1 MSHADDTNEILRE
14 RAGNQWTSD
23 SWCPRFPRATLML
36 SEKLRR
42 PKDENAIVDAGRF
55 TRNLIKNNLRNL
67 DVVSESESFARSKG
81 LEKVL

>member
-1 MSHADDTNEILRE
+1 
-14 RAGNQWTSD
+14 
-23 SWCPRFPRATLML
+23 ML

-42 PKDENAIVDAGRF
+42 PKDENAIDDVGRF